1 MTKQR
6 GKFITVEGG
15 EGVGKS
21 TNIAAIKSFL
31 EARNISYIQ
40 TREPGGTAIA
50 EKIRQLLLDKHDEKM
65 DSTAELL
72 LVFAARAQ
80 HLQELI
86 VPALNEGNWILCDRF
101 TDATYAYQGAGRNL
115 DTSLISK
122 LESIVQN
129 ELRPDLTVILDLD
142 PHIGL
147 ERAKERG
154 ELDRFE
160 LEQQEFFEKVRSCY
174 LEIAEANPKRCIVI
188 DASKDIDQVKE
199 SLLIEL
205 DNWFVKNS

>member
-1 MTKQR
+1 M
-6 GKFITVEGG
+6 
-15 EGVGKS
+15 
-21 TNIAAIKSFL
+21 
-31 EARNISYIQ
+31 
-40 TREPGGTAIA
+40 
-50 EKIRQLLLDKHDEKM
+50 
-65 DSTAELL
+65 
-72 LVFAARAQ
+72 
-80 HLQELI
+80 
-86 VPALNEGNWILCDRF
+86 
-101 TDATYAYQGAGRNL
+101 
-115 DTSLISK
+115 
-122 LESIVQN
+122 
-129 ELRPDLTVILDLD
+129 ILDLD